1 MKKVIVLLSV
11 ILVSK
16 VVYAQDIDTKKFCVY
31 QNQLYSAGSI
41 VIMNNQQMKC
51 KEEQNINVSV
61 REKANLEWATLN
73 INSQLSRKK

>member
-1 MKKVIVLLSV
+1 
-11 ILVSK
+11 
-16 VVYAQDIDTKKFCVY
+16 
-31 QNQLYSAGSI
+31 
-41 VIMNNQQMKC
+41 MNNQQMKC